1 MATFAILVR
10 FDIPDD
16 DVRDGGF
23 DQAAVPLMDALR
35 TLSPVKPTNVCAYAE
50 ETAEMVLRHGGMGTP

>member
-23 DQAAVPLMDALR
+23 DQAAA
-35 TLSPVKPTNVCAYAE
+35 
-50 ETAEMVLRHGGMGTP
+50 AEMVLRHGGMGTP